1 MRVRHDN
8 PNIVF
13 RLMGSQIYNLAN
25 IGATDKELRRL
36 FRKGPDATLMDVA
49 RIEAAHT
56 HYDHSDE
63 RGDDA

>member
-1 MRVRHDN
+1 MIVRHDN

-25 IGATDKELRRL
+25 IGATENELRRL
-36 FRKGPDATLMDVA
+36 FRKGADVTI
-49 RIEAAHT
+49 RDISEIECAHT
-56 HYDHSDE
+56 HYDRSDE